1 MTKKKEERAQTSELP
16 EQMRNPGFWRDI
28 WHQIRLV
35 LSLLRDPEV
44 PTYLK
49 LLPAAAVF
57 YVLFPIDFAPDFY
70 PVLGQLDDLTAL
82 LVGAKV
88 FVELAPPAAVARH
101 MAEITGREY
110 PVKAEGEEDALK
122 DAIVVDAEH
131 EMMGDE
137 RGDPEGAQ

>member
-1 MTKKKEERAQTSELP
+1 MTERSNETKRATELP
-16 EQMRNPGFWRDI
+16 EQMKDPGFWRDI

-44 PTYLK
+44 PIYLK
-49 LLPAAAVF
+49 LLPAAAIV

-101 MAEITGREY
+101 MAEITGRHY
-110 PVKAEGEEDALK
+110 SGDVEGEEDALK

-131 EMMGDE
+131 EMVGDE
-137 RGDPEGAQ
+137 KE

>member
-1 MTKKKEERAQTSELP
+1 MTKKSEEATRARELP
-16 EQMRNPGFWRDI
+16 EQMKDPGFWRDI

-35 LSLLRDPEV
+35 FSLLRDPEV
-44 PTYLK
+44 PIYLK
-49 LLPAAAVF
+49 LLPLAAVF

-101 MAEITGREY
+101 MAQITGKEY
-110 PVKAEGEEDALK
+110 VGKTEKEEDALK
-122 DAIVVDAEH
+122 EAIIVDAEH
-131 EMMGDE
+131 EMVGDQ
-137 RGDPEGAQ
+137 EGQQEKE

>member
-1 MTKKKEERAQTSELP
+1 MTKKSEEATRARELP
-16 EQMRNPGFWRDI
+16 EQMKDPGFWRDI
-28 WHQIRLV
+28 WNQIRLV

-44 PTYLK
+44 PVYLK
-49 LLPAAAVF
+49 LLPLAAVV

-101 MAEITGREY
+101 MAQITGKEY
-110 PVKAEGEEDALK
+110 GGKADKEDDALK
-122 DAIVVDAEH
+122 EAIIVDAEH
-131 EMMGDE
+131 EMVGNE
-137 RGDPEGAQ
+137 EGEPEK

>member
-1 MTKKKEERAQTSELP
+1 MTEKSEKAKRATELP
-16 EQMRNPGFWRDI
+16 EQVRDPGFWRDI

-44 PTYLK
+44 PVYLK
-49 LLPAAAVF
+49 LLPAAAVV
-57 YVLFPIDFAPDFY
+57 YVLFPLDFAPDFY

-101 MAEITGREY
+101 LAEITGEA
-110 PVKAEGEEDALK
+110 PGSKAEEDDPLK
-122 DAIVVDAEH
+122 EAIIVDAEH
-131 EMMGDE
+131 ELKG
-137 RGDPEGAQ
+137 EGED

>member
-1 MTKKKEERAQTSELP
+1 MTETDEKVGGAKELP
-16 EQMRNPGFWRDI
+16 EQMRDPGFWRDI

-44 PTYLK
+44 PIYLK
-49 LLPAAAVF
+49 LLPAAAVV

-101 MAEITGREY
+101 MAAITGKDF
-110 PVKAEGEEDALK
+110 VGMAEADEDSLK

-131 EMMGDE
+131 EMMGDKNGE
-137 RGDPEGAQ
+137 K